1 MNHSKMDNEIE
12 QIESKLTSL
21 PVQGGMIVEDSY
33 FSELEAMIMQRV
45 VAKDVPKKHQLIRF
59 IWVPAAAAIFILFFV
74 FLYQNKLD
82 DIQTNPSLDIDLVAD
97 HLGNTELSEDLLCDA
112 GWCIELDELLYGPD
126 STMLE
131 EDLKLIEA
139 EWMFDEL

>member
-1 MNHSKMDNEIE
+1 MNHSKVDNEIE

-33 FSELEAMIMQRV
+33 FSELEASIMQRV

-59 IWVPAAAAIFILFFV
+59 IWVPAAAAIFVLFFV

-82 DIQTNPSLDIDLVAD
+82 GVQSNSNLDIDLVAD

-112 GWCIELDELLYGPD
+112 GWCLELDELLYRSD
-126 STMLE
+126 STLLE

-139 EWMFDEL
+139 EWAFDEL

>member
-1 MNHSKMDNEIE
+1 MNHSKVDNEIE

>member
-45 VAKDVPKKHQLIRF
+45 VAKDMPKKHQLIRF

-112 GWCIELDELLYGPD
+112 GWCIELDELLYRPD